1 MKYRIGVV
9 AALKAFRST
18 KPWRGT
24 LEERKAK
31 FRVIHAELNRIY
43 NRSVVLVLDGV
54 REPETKLGNGWYQ
67 PGTQTMAL
75 VGKLSVVTLL
85 HEWGHALY
93 GHSEAKAIRYSIGLY
108 KRVFRKSAAQHLT
121 TIRPYGQHLVTRKGN

>member
-1 MKYRIGVV
+1 VKYKLGVI

-24 LEERKAK
+24 LAERKAK

-43 NRSVVLVLDGV
+43 NRNVVLNLDAV
-54 REPETKLGNGWYQ
+54 CEPEADLGNGWCN
-67 PGTQTMAL
+67 GQTIAL

-108 KRVFRKSAAQHLT
+108 KRAFPRSAARHLT
-121 TIRPYGQHLVTRKGN
+121 TIRPYGSHLVTRKGN